1 MPHRLLATYMPD
13 YFVAIIGMITSTFA
27 QAIDGSGAIPTT
39 ITMGSVVAI
48 LLWMQSKREEV
59 AAKRE
64 EALMGRVSKLED
76 DAHSKLMTII
86 EKQIRS
92 QSESEECMENMTNSQ
107 VAMNSMLV
115 EVKQVLK
122 QICNDRPCLL
132 GQQINEGAN

>member
-1 MPHRLLATYMPD
+1 
-13 YFVAIIGMITSTFA
+13 
-27 QAIDGSGAIPTT
+27 
-39 ITMGSVVAI
+39 
-48 LLWMQSKREEV
+48 
-59 AAKRE
+59 
-64 EALMGRVSKLED
+64 MGRVSKLED

-86 EKQIRS
+86 EKQIRA
-92 QSESEECMENMTNSQ
+92 QTESEECMESMTNSQ